1 MNPSLPRP
9 PVRADRPLRGYS
21 VNPVSGSNA
30 ASSLRPTSG
39 FSAAGLRLKT
49 LLTVFAVLL
58 AALLPSTARAGSCQG
73 VACITAGPRLA
84 QVDSTQ
90 GPLLNLLLGGL
101 LGSNVQL
108 NVADWNGL
116 NSSNVDLGLFL
127 NALQA
132 RTSTG
137 STTAA
142 LNATATLA
150 QFLGAAADAAQQS
163 GDLAAV
169 SAIGALT
176 GGLNASALNQ
186 TARVGDFLKLGF
198 NQGAF
203 NTSKVNLL
211 NLVTGGVQLF
221 NSQNTLTTAN
231 NPISLSGVS
240 ADLSALGVAGLGVT
254 TPTVKAYLQITEPPI
269 MVCGPAGTQF
279 YTASIRVKLDI
290 DLSGIPTLAVAGVA
304 GASVKLTNVQLYL
317 DIARAQGTIGT
328 INAVGRSLSLQATP
342 GLANLYLG
350 SIPDSVFF
358 NRSRILTSAD
368 LNYAKIG
375 AVAAS
380 VTVPPVG
387 PTVPVNIDINA
398 KASANGSYPLGT
410 LSFAGPYPQSQKVG
424 SSSAAVPVLVDDLIQ
439 NLSIQL
445 NVTTTIL
452 PALTGVVTPLLDTL
466 LSTLLTPVKTLSKGV
481 LRPVLVAA
489 LRSTVDQLLYLLGI
503 GIGQAEVT
511 VLGVNNSCLLT
522 GNVYRDLEPDGVR
535 GGSEVWSGPQLY
547 ATQLTGTAAAQTAS
561 VPTGSGAFSFQVGE
575 GTFAVLLNP
584 APSATTPASPAGYLF
599 VNPVTGSASATVTAG
614 SASIPDLPYGLF
626 FGDRVTG
633 KTYRDDGRG
642 TGGAPNNAR
651 QESGEPNL
659 SGVTVALT
667 GSGGSRSTVTDASGN
682 YTLYLPGDWTGNS
695 LSTGSGTGAVTGV
708 YNGSAATL
716 AGNIGGSGV
725 RPYPLPNPSGAA
737 RQADFGLVQNLALS
751 AAPAQISEAPA
762 TLRYIHSLK
771 PGTLGTLAFSAVS
784 GFVTQIYLDTNCDG
798 VVDASERATPVSS
811 VTVDATWPRDTN
823 GDLKACA
830 VELDVALA
838 TGTTPG
844 TVDNALLS
852 AGLTWTGNTA
862 VQDAAAATDTS
873 TVIPGTVLT
882 KKVAN
887 LTRTPANTPVTEG
900 DSADAFPKDILRYC
914 LTASNT
920 GPQAATLLVIKDTLK
935 PLVVYQVGSL
945 TLDGAALSDVADT
958 DAGEV
963 VGRDVSVRVP
973 TLASGAQSRV
983 CFQVQVP

>member
-9 PVRADRPLRGYS
+9 PVRADRPLR
-21 VNPVSGSNA
+21 V
-30 ASSLRPTSG
+30 SSLRSASG
-39 FSAAGLRLKT
+39 FSSALLRLKT
-49 LLTVFAVLL
+49 LFTLVAVLL

-101 LGSNVQL
+101 LGSSVNL

-116 NSSNVDLGLFL
+116 NSSNIDLGLFL

-137 STTAA
+137 SPTAA

-176 GGLNASALNQ
+176 GSLNASALNQ

-203 NTSKVNLL
+203 NGSKINLL

-231 NPISLSGVS
+231 NPISLSGVNV
-240 ADLSALGVAGLGVT
+240 DLSALGVAGLGVV
-254 TPTVKAYLQITEPPI
+254 TPSVKAYLQITEPPVMI
-269 MVCGPAGTQF
+269 CGPAGTQF

-290 DLSGIPTLAVAGVA
+290 DLSGIPSLALAGVV
-304 GASVKLTNVQLYL
+304 GASLKLINVQLYL

-342 GLANLYLG
+342 GLVNLYLG
-350 SIPDSVFF
+350 NIPDSTFF
-358 NRSRILTSAD
+358 NRNHILTPAD
-368 LNYAKIG
+368 LNYAKI
-375 AVAAS
+375 ATVAAG
-380 VTVPPVG
+380 VTVLAAN
-387 PTVPVNIDINA
+387 VPVNLDVNA
-398 KASANGSYPLGT
+398 KASGNGSYPLGT
-410 LSFAGPYPQSQKVG
+410 LSFTGPYPQSQKIG
-424 SSSAAVPVLVDDLIQ
+424 SSSAAVPVLVDDLLQ
-439 NLSIQL
+439 NLS
-445 NVTTTIL
+445 VTLSLSAGQTL
-452 PALTGVVTPLLDTL
+452 SAAASALVNPLI
-466 LSTLLTPVKTLSKGV
+466 STLLTPVKTLSV
-481 LRPVLVAA
+481 NILRPVLVAA

-535 GGSEVWSGPQLY
+535 GSSEVWSGPQLY
-547 ATQLTGTAAAQTAS
+547 ATQLTGAAAAQTAS

-575 GTFAVLLNP
+575 GTFVVLLNP

-599 VNPVTGSASATVTAG
+599 VNPPTGSASATVTAG

-626 FGDRVTG
+626 FGDRVSG

-642 TGGAPNNAR
+642 SGGTPNNAR

-659 SGVTVALT
+659 GGVSVALT

-695 LSTGSGTGAVTGV
+695 LSTGSGPLVGSVTGV
-708 YNGSAATL
+708 YNGSAVTL

-737 RQADFGLVQNLALS
+737 RQADFGLVQNLSLS
-751 AAPAQISEAPA
+751 AAPAQSSEAPA
-762 TLRYIHSLK
+762 TLRYTHSLK

-784 GFVTQIYLDTNCDG
+784 GYSTQIYLDTNCDG
-798 VVDASERATPVSS
+798 VVDASERATPSSS

-838 TGTTPG
+838 SGTAPG

-852 AGLTWTGNTA
+852 AGLTWTGNPA
-862 VQDAAAATDTS
+862 VQDAAAVTDTS

-900 DSADAFPKDILRYC
+900 DSAEAFPKDILRYC
-914 LTASNT
+914 LTANNT
-920 GPQAATLLVIKDTLK
+920 GPQAATLLVIQDTLK
-935 PLVVYQVGSL
+935 PLVVYQAGSL
-945 TLDGAALSDVADT
+945 TLDGAALSDAADT

-973 TLASGAQSRV
+973 TLASGAQTRV

>member
-9 PVRADRPLRGYS
+9 SVRADRRVRVSDLRS
-21 VNPVSGSNA
+21 AP
-30 ASSLRPTSG
+30 SLRRATQ
-39 FSAAGLRLKT
+39 RLKT
-49 LLTVFAVLL
+49 LFALLSVLL

-73 VACITAGPRLA
+73 VACVTAGPRLA

-90 GPLLNLLLGGL
+90 GPLLNALLGGL
-101 LGSNVQL
+101 TGSSVNL

-116 NSSNVDLGLFL
+116 NNSNIDLGLFL

-137 STTAA
+137 SPTAA

-176 GGLNASALNQ
+176 GSLNASALNQ
-186 TARVGDFLKLGF
+186 TARIGDFLKLGF

-203 NTSKVNLL
+203 NGSKINLL

-231 NPISLSGVS
+231 TPISLGAVS
-240 ADLSALGVAGLGVT
+240 ADLSALGIAGLGAT
-254 TPTVKAYLQITEPPI
+254 TPTVTLYAQVTEPPI
-269 MVCGPAGTQF
+269 MICGPAGTQF
-279 YTASIRVKLDI
+279 YTASIRVKLNI
-290 DLSGIPTLAVAGVA
+290 ALNGVNAAVPGVPGATLG
-304 GASVKLTNVQLYL
+304 LTNLQLYL

-328 INAVGRSLSLQATP
+328 INAVSRSLSLSAAP
-342 GLANLYLG
+342 GLVNLYLG
-350 SIPDSVFF
+350 NIPDSTFF
-358 NRSRILTSAD
+358 DRNHILTPAD

-375 AVAAS
+375 QVAAG
-380 VTVPPVG
+380 VTVLG
-387 PTVPVNIDINA
+387 ANVPVNLDVNA
-398 KASANGSYPLGT
+398 KASGNGSYPLGT
-410 LSFAGPYPQSQKVG
+410 LGFTGPYPQSQKVG

-439 NLSIQL
+439 NLSVNLSLSAGQNL
-445 NVTTTIL
+445 SAA
-452 PALTGVVTPLLDTL
+452 ALALVNPLIT
-466 LSTLLTPVKTLSKGV
+466 TLLTPVKTLSGNIIRPIAVAV
-481 LRPVLVAA
+481 LRA
-489 LRSTVDQLLYLLGI
+489 TVDRVLYLLGI

-535 GGSEVWSGPQLY
+535 GVSEVWDGPQLY

-575 GTFAVLLNP
+575 GTFAVVLNP
-584 APSATTPASPAGYLF
+584 AASATTPASPAGYLF
-599 VNPVTGSASATVTAG
+599 VNPPTGSASATVTAG

-626 FGDRVTG
+626 FGDRVSG

-642 TGGAPNNAR
+642 SGGTPNNAR

-659 SGVTVALT
+659 GGVPVTLS
-667 GSGGSRSTVTDASGN
+667 GSGGSRNTSTDASGN

-695 LSTGSGTGAVTGV
+695 LSTGSGPLVGSVTGV
-708 YNGSAATL
+708 YNGSAVTL

-737 RQADFGLVQNLALS
+737 RQADFGLVQNLTLS
-751 AAPAQISEAPA
+751 AAPAQSSEAPA
-762 TLRYIHSLK
+762 TLRYTHSLK
-771 PGTLGTLAFSAVS
+771 PGTLGTLALSAVS
-784 GFVTQIYLDTNCDG
+784 GYSTQLYLDTNCDG
-798 VVDASERATPVSS
+798 VVDASERATPSSS
-811 VTVDATWPRDTN
+811 VTVGASWPRDAA

-830 VELDVALA
+830 VELDVTLA
-838 TGTTPG
+838 AGTAPG

-852 AGLTWTGNTA
+852 AGLTWSGNPA
-862 VQDAAAATDTS
+862 VQDAAAVTDTS
-873 TVIPGTVLT
+873 TVIPGTVLS

-887 LTRTPANTPVTEG
+887 LTRTPVNTPVTEG
-900 DSADAFPKDILRYC
+900 DSTEAFPLDILRYC

-920 GPQAATLLVIKDTLK
+920 GPQAATLLVIQDTLK
-935 PLVVYQVGSL
+935 PLVVYQPGSL
-945 TLDGAALSDVADT
+945 TLDGVALSDAADT

-963 VGRDVSVRVP
+963 VGRNISVRVP
-973 TLASGAQSRV
+973 ALASGAQTRV